1 MNDRNIV
8 QAFETSE
15 YRARLD
21 KVRALMS
28 NSGMDALVV
37 ISKADQFYL
46 LGCDA
51 PDASD
56 YAVLVTLDDD
66 PYFILRKM
74 DADGATEAGCWLSKD
89 RIIAYPESYVGG
101 TDGKSVWEYI
111 AQFIKSKV
119 KASTRI
125 GVEVSGLGV
134 FSYRKLVA
142 TLGGQEPIDASDL
155 VGACKVVKSERELIY
170 MREAATIAER
180 AILAGIDKIAVG
192 ARHPD
197 AVAATMSA
205 LCAGTKSIPGGP
217 GPFVYLRGGEFAKA
231 PHQQWKD
238 DVFAAGQEYYLLCG
252 ATRLQYPVA
261 LARIAHVGPVAPHRK
276 HRHEA
281 GMAGFHAVVDAMR
294 PGATCADVARA
305 YQGAI
310 RPYGFIKE
318 EGRFGYSLG
327 LGFIDGPSLAFNN
340 DTEIVANMTFHFES
354 TFIDRGEEYL
364 LSDTVRVTDTGA
376 ELLTTVPRDLFER
389 PA

>member
-1 MNDRNIV
+1 MR
-8 QAFETSE
+8 AFETSE

-21 KVRALMS
+21 KGRALMS
-28 NSGMDALVV
+28 EAGMDALV
-37 ISKADQFYL
+37 IFSKADQYYL
-46 LGCDA
+46 LGYDA

-56 YAVLVTLDDD
+56 HAVLVTLCDD

-74 DADGATEAGCWLSKD
+74 DADATREAGCWLSND
-89 RIIAYPESYVGG
+89 RVIAYAESYVGG
-101 TDGKSVWEYI
+101 TGEQSVWEFI
-111 AQFIKSKV
+111 GQFVKSKV
-119 KASTRI
+119 KASARI

-134 FSYRKLVA
+134 FSYPKFVA
-142 TLGGQEPIDASDL
+142 ALGGQEPLDGSGVVASCR
-155 VGACKVVKSERELIY
+155 VIKSERELSY
-170 MREAATIAER
+170 MREAAAVADR
-180 AILAGIDKIAVG
+180 AIVAGIDKIAVG

-217 GPFVYLRGGEFAKA
+217 APLVYLRGGEFAKA
-231 PHQQWKD
+231 PHQPWMD
-238 DVFAAGQEYYLLCG
+238 DVFAAGQEYYLLCS
-252 ATRLQYPVA
+252 ATRLQYPA
-261 LARIAHVGPVAPHRK
+261 PMARIAHLGPVAPHRK
-276 HRHEA
+276 HRHEGA
-281 GMAGFHAVVDAMR
+281 MAGFHAAVDAMR

-305 YQGAI
+305 YQEAI

-354 TFIDRGEEYL
+354 TFIDRGETYL

-389 PA
+389 AV

>member
-1 MNDRNIV
+1 MNDRNFV

-21 KVRALMS
+21 KVRALMADA
-28 NSGMDALVV
+28 GMDALVV
-37 ISKADQFYL
+37 ISKANQFYL

-56 YAVLVTLDDD
+56 HAVLVTLDDD

-89 RIIAYPESYVGG
+89 RVIAYPESYVGG
-101 TDGKSVWEYI
+101 TGEQSVWEFI

-119 KASTRI
+119 KASARI
-125 GVEVSGLGV
+125 GVEVSGLSV
-134 FSYRKLVA
+134 FSYPKLVA
-142 TLGGQEPIDASDL
+142 ALGGQEPIDASDL
-155 VGACKVVKSERELIY
+155 VGACKVVKSERELSY
-170 MREAATIAER
+170 MREAAAIADR

-217 GPFVYLRGGEFAKA
+217 APFVYLRGGEFAKA
-231 PHQQWKD
+231 PHQPWMD
-238 DVFAAGQEYYLLCG
+238 DVFTAGQEYYLLCSP
-252 ATRLQYPVA
+252 TRRQYPAA
-261 LARIAHVGPVAPHRK
+261 LARIAHLGPVAPHRK
-276 HRHEA
+276 HRHEGA
-281 GMAGFHAVVDAMR
+281 MAGFQAVVDAMR

-354 TFIDRGEEYL
+354 TFIDRGETYL

-389 PA
+389 PV